1 MNTEFYLKLAIFAV
15 GAFLIGGIPFG
26 YIIGKLNGKDIRKEG
41 SCNIGATNVTR
52 VVGKWW
58 GKLCFLLDFLKGAVP
73 VTAAVLLSKDDP
85 YGILPAVTAFL
96 VVAGHIWPVYLKFKG
111 GKGVATAAGAFL
123 PLSWAAI
130 VTALIV
136 WALVFLTTRYVSLAS
151 ITAAV
156 IFALTA
162 VIFYIIF
169 PELSLFPGYKTGVA
183 CLIPIVLLSILTI
196 VKHRSNIKRLLEGT
210 ENRFEKAKKDE

>member
-1 MNTEFYLKLAIFAV
+1 MNTEFYLKLAIFAI

-58 GKLCFLLDFLKGAVP
+58 GKLCFLLDFLKGALP
-73 VTAAVLLSKDDP
+73 VTAAVLLTRDDP

-151 ITAAV
+151 IIAAV
-156 IFALTA
+156 VFALTA
-162 VIFYIIF
+162 VIFYLLF
-169 PELSLFPGYKTGVA
+169 PELSLFPGHKTGA
-183 CLIPIVLLSILTI
+183 AFLIPIVLLSILTI

>member
-1 MNTEFYLKLAIFAV
+1 MSTDFYVKLVLFAL

-26 YIIGKLNGKDIRKEG
+26 FIIGKLNGKDIRKEG

-58 GKLCFLLDFLKGAVP
+58 GKLCFLLDFLKGALP
-73 VTAAVLLSKDDP
+73 VTAALLCSKGEDTL
-85 YGILPAVTAFL
+85 GILPAVTAFL

-123 PLSWAAI
+123 PLSWAAL

-136 WALVFLTTRYVSLAS
+136 WVLVFLTTRYVSLAS
-151 ITAAV
+151 ISAAV
-156 IFALTA
+156 IFAITA
-162 VIFYIIF
+162 VLFYI
-169 PELSLFPGYKTGVA
+169 LFPSIALIPGCPAGKV
-183 CLIPIVLLSILTI
+183 CLIPIILLSVLTI
-196 VKHRSNIKRLLEGT
+196 VKHRSNIVRLMNGT
-210 ENRFEKAKKDE
+210 ENRFEKGKKA

>member
-1 MNTEFYLKLAIFAV
+1 MSTDFYVKLVLFAL

-26 YIIGKLNGKDIRKEG
+26 FIIGKLNGKDIRKEG

-58 GKLCFLLDFLKGAVP
+58 GKLCFLLDFLKGALP
-73 VTAAVLLSKDDP
+73 VTAALLCSKGEDTL
-85 YGILPAVTAFL
+85 GILPAVTAFL

-123 PLSWAAI
+123 PLSWAAL

-136 WALVFLTTRYVSLAS
+136 WVLVFLTTRYVSLAS
-151 ITAAV
+151 ISAAV
-156 IFALTA
+156 IFAITA
-162 VIFYIIF
+162 VLFYI
-169 PELSLFPGYKTGVA
+169 LFPSIA
-183 CLIPIVLLSILTI
+183 LIPGYPAG
-196 VKHRSNIKRLLEGT
+196 KRKT
-210 ENRFEKAKKDE
+210 EAAGHSAADN

>member
-1 MNTEFYLKLAIFAV
+1 MNTECYIKLVSFAI

-26 YIIGKLNGKDIRKEG
+26 FIIGKLNGKDIRKEG

-58 GKLCFLLDFLKGAVP
+58 GKLCFLLDFLKGALP
-73 VTAAVLLSKDDP
+73 VTAALLYSKGSDAL
-85 YGILPAVTAFL
+85 GLLPAVTSFM

-123 PLSWAAI
+123 PLSWAAL

-136 WALVFLTTRYVSLAS
+136 WVLVFLSTRYVSLAS
-151 ITAAV
+151 IIAAAV
-156 IFALTA
+156 FAVAAILFF
-162 VIFYIIF
+162 VFF
-169 PELSLFPGYKTGVA
+169 PSCTLIPGYPIGKA
-183 CLIPIVLLSILTI
+183 CLVPIILLSALTI
-196 VKHRSNIKRLLEGT
+196 VKHRSNIARLINGT
-210 ENRFEKAKKDE
+210 ENRFEKGKKA

>member
-1 MNTEFYLKLAIFAV
+1 MNTEFYLRLAIFAV

-58 GKLCFLLDFLKGAVP
+58 GKLCFLLDFLKGALP

>member
-58 GKLCFLLDFLKGAVP
+58 GKLCFLLDFLKGALP

-85 YGILPAVTAFL
+85 YGVLPAVTAFL

>member
-58 GKLCFLLDFLKGAVP
+58 GKLCFLLDFLKGALP

>member
-210 ENRFEKAKKDE
+210 ENRFEKAKKNE